1 MEELKTY
8 TVKVVL
14 ECEFTLKT
22 ALTPEEIEV
31 DVSRKLEW
39 AIENNLD
46 GSTDIDGSSKCD
58 VKVVE
63 K

>member
-1 MEELKTY
+1 MDELKTY

-14 ECEFTLKT
+14 ECEFTFKT
-22 ALTPEEIEV
+22 VHAAE
-31 DVSRKLEW
+31 DVKFS
-39 AIENNLD
+39 IENQIENSFDFMDGTVELD
-46 GSTDIDGSSKCD
+46 GPFKCD